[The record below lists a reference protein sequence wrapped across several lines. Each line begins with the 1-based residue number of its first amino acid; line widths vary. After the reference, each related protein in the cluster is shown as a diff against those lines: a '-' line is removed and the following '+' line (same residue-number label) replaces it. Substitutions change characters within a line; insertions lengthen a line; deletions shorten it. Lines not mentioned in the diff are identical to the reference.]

1 MLQNLTPDFF
11 RLSLVV
17 TDLMKSKKILVL
29 DSDRE
34 FLQNMKELLE
44 GQGHMVVA
52 VTDVLAS
59 LDVLIDY
66 TPEIVFLE
74 LLLPRI
80 GGDDFC
86 RILRNID
93 ELRNCYIVIIS
104 DILAEREAD
113 LKALGANACIA
124 KGPFAGMSGHIL
136 RVVEASACLPP
147 PGDIPEVLGDG
158 ERRVRQATRELLA
171 RNKGLKMILE
181 SMSQGIVEVYA
192 RRVVYANPP
201 ALAFLGLSLE
211 KILGAGIAEIFPDSI
226 WQRITFLFEDHRPDE
241 NPEDRYV
248 PVRIHERHILV
259 HVLPVKE
266 ERNSRIILLSDVT
279 EIRKMESVVEAAN
292 LTDKLGYIFSGIR
305 HEIGNPV
312 NSIKVALSVLRK
324 NLDQYDQATV
334 ADFLERSL
342 LEVARIEYL
351 LKALKNYSLFE
362 SPDIQR
368 LRIDIFMDN
377 FIPLIS
383 DEFQRRGVE
392 LRVMCADDVGW
403 ALADP
408 RALHHVLLNLLTNA
422 ADAVEGR
429 EDGRVIVSVM
439 KSGPWVEVKVDDN
452 GHGISEADQKNL
464 FRPFFT
470 SKKNGTGLGLVIVQK
485 MLRKMQGRINVT
497 SYKGCGAT
505 VTIAIPEAGQDER
518 STNEDAAGR
527 R

>member
-1 MLQNLTPDFF
+1 
-11 RLSLVV
+11 
-17 TDLMKSKKILVL
+17 
-29 DSDRE
+29 
-34 FLQNMKELLE
+34 
-44 GQGHMVVA
+44 
-52 VTDVLAS
+52 
-59 LDVLIDY
+59 
-66 TPEIVFLE
+66 
-74 LLLPRI
+74 
-80 GGDDFC
+80 
-86 RILRNID
+86 
-93 ELRNCYIVIIS
+93 
-104 DILAEREAD
+104 
-113 LKALGANACIA
+113 
-124 KGPFAGMSGHIL
+124 
-136 RVVEASACLPP
+136 
-147 PGDIPEVLGDG
+147 
-158 ERRVRQATRELLA
+158 
-171 RNKGLKMILE
+171 
-181 SMSQGIVEVYA
+181 
-192 RRVVYANPP
+192 
-201 ALAFLGLSLE
+201 
-211 KILGAGIAEIFPDSI
+211 
-226 WQRITFLFEDHRPDE
+226 
-241 NPEDRYV
+241 
-248 PVRIHERHILV
+248 
-259 HVLPVKE
+259 
-266 ERNSRIILLSDVT
+266 
-279 EIRKMESVVEAAN
+279 MESVVEAAN

-324 NLDQYDQATV
+324 NLEQYDQATV

-368 LRIDIFMDN
+368 LRIDTFMDN
-377 FIPLIS
+377 FVPLIR
-383 DEFQRRGVE
+383 DEFERRQVE

-439 KSGPWVEVKVDDN
+439 KSGHWVEVKVDDN

-485 MLRKMQGRINVT
+485 MLRKMQSRINVT

-518 STNEDAAGR
+518 ALN
-527 R
+527 